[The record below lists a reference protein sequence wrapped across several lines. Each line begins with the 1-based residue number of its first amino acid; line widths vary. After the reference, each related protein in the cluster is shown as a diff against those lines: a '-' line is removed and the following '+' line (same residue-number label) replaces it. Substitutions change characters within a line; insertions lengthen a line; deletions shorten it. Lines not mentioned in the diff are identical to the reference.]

1 MKIMLCY
8 AVTIKMNLSRGIWA
22 LPSIFKLGETII
34 SFHCST
40 IMLGTWDGVRFLL
53 EGKLRAVPGL
63 AHCCFYSSVMT
74 WFPGLGAVQA
84 WWEGQLLSPEH
95 VAPSPYRHTKMLL
108 TPGTVSQTLE
118 LNEMFHMCQTK
129 HMSKSPWDLGHMSTD
144 QEWRHNYY

>member
-95 VAPSPYRHTKMLL
+95 VAPSPYRHKNAFDSRHCQSN
-108 TPGTVSQTLE
+108 PWIEWDVSHVPNQAYVKISMGFGPYEHGPRVKT
-118 LNEMFHMCQTK
+118 
-129 HMSKSPWDLGHMSTD
+129 
-144 QEWRHNYY
+144 